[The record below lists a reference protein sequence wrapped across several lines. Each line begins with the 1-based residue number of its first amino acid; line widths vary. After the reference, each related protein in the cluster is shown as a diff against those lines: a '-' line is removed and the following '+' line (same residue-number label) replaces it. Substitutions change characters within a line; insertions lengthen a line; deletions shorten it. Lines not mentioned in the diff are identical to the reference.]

1 MTARDPIL
9 SGPPTAAALSGAS
22 SSRPDALIVPA
33 DWCLSI
39 QGEAGGRQSGER
51 KPSLPPRSSLF
62 SVLKSL
68 ERGGAATPVAAAPL
82 DSRERDLS
90 REPDLGRE
98 YGARHRTSERPRGA
112 LERAHTGCANDI
124 VRQRAAIRVP

>member
-1 MTARDPIL
+1 M
-9 SGPPTAAALSGAS
+9 
-22 SSRPDALIVPA
+22 
-33 DWCLSI
+33 
-39 QGEAGGRQSGER
+39 
-51 KPSLPPRSSLF
+51 RSSCLRVVLIDPRGSGGS
-62 SVLKSL
+62 SVRRKEAQPATTLVAVL
-68 ERGGAATPVAAAPL
+68 CIEEPRERGGAATPVAAAPL

>member
-68 ERGGAATPVAAAPL
+68 GSGV
-82 DSRERDLS
+82 
-90 REPDLGRE
+90 G
-98 YGARHRTSERPRGA
+98 RPRPWQPPRSTQGSVICPESRI
-112 LERAHTGCANDI
+112 LVVST
-124 VRQRAAIRVP
+124 VPDTEPVSVPEAPWNVPILAVLTT